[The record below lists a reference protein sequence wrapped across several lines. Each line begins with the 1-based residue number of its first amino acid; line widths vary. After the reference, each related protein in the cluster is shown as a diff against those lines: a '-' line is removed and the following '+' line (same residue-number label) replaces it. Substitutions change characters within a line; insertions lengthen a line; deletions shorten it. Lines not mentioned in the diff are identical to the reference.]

1 MGKMGKQ
8 KKKNLV
14 ERNTITRLLSSLF
27 GDCDAQTCRL
37 RRLLSLATHHLGAIA
52 GTLLEKLSQRR
63 KPRNNSEKN
72 KGVSRLFRINPW
84 RAAPAARF
92 ASGDAPPPLPRAH

>member
-1 MGKMGKQ
+1 MGKQ

-72 KGVSRLFRINPW
+72 KALPRSKKKKKFHPQLWLGHSNGLHTH
-84 RAAPAARF
+84 
-92 ASGDAPPPLPRAH
+92 PLPPWSSR